1 MYPAAGYFMDPQ
13 NETRRQ
19 WSGAGGTPGGI
30 GMFLIGFAMA
40 CAGGWLLTNQVTV
53 SGDFWGSGIMLPV
66 VNYRMNSFG
75 LSLIPFIIGIG
86 FLFYNGK
93 SMIGWLLTIAGL
105 VIILAGI
112 LLSLHIYF
120 QPTSLFNTLIMLVL
134 LFGGLGLVFR
144 SLKSVPCVDSG
155 EDAKPEDSKPS

>member
-1 MYPAAGYFMDPQ
+1 MEPQ
-13 NETRRQ
+13 TETQ
-19 WSGAGGTPGGI
+19 NQSETQNNPQKKFVGAGGTPGGI

-53 SGDFWGSGIMLPV
+53 SSQFFASGFMVPV
-66 VNYRMNSFG
+66 INYHMNSFG
-75 LSLIPFIIGIG
+75 LSLVPFIIGIG

-93 SMIGWLLTIAGL
+93 SVIGWLLTIAGL
-105 VIILAGI
+105 VIILVGI

-120 QPTSLFNTLIMLVL
+120 QPTTLFNTLLMLVL

-144 SLKSVPCVDSG
+144 ALKPIPKEQEPTS
-155 EDAKPEDSKPS
+155 